1 MWSYRRRLGAE
12 AEARAAWLDAA
23 ALLEARSRADFKS
36 VQDAHESL
44 VGTLTDMRTD
54 MARRDDHLNGTL
66 AQLGMV
72 CETLAERM
80 EADRE
85 ERREFMRT
93 INALA
98 SALVSRSDAPAS
110 HVVGGSVYGT
120 PQPHNDELTR
130 TGTPGAATTIDL
142 TAVEVNATERTN
154 NGTAR
159 ATPVNNNGF
168 GDGPAPGAEVRCRF
182 GDRWVDGFE
191 VLEVHSRE
199 GRARYRVR
207 RRSDGSVVRKLFE
220 AADLEPVTRRVGAV
234 SDS

>member
-12 AEARAAWLDAA
+12 AGARAAWLDAA

-44 VGTLTDMRTD
+44 VETLGDMRTD
-54 MARRDDHLNGTL
+54 MSRRDEHLNGTL

-98 SALVSRSDAPAS
+98 SALAARNEAPAG
-110 HVVGGSVYGT
+110 HVVGGSVFGT
-120 PQPHNDELTR
+120 PQPHNDALPATADSG
-130 TGTPGAATTIDL
+130 TGDGATIDL
-142 TAVEVNATERTN
+142 TAVEVNATERTS
-154 NGTAR
+154 T
-159 ATPVNNNGF
+159 
-168 GDGPAPGAEVRCRF
+168 
-182 GDRWVDGFE
+182 
-191 VLEVHSRE
+191 
-199 GRARYRVR
+199 
-207 RRSDGSVVRKLFE
+207 
-220 AADLEPVTRRVGAV
+220 
-234 SDS
+234 

>member
-12 AEARAAWLDAA
+12 ADARAAWLDAA

-44 VGTLTDMRTD
+44 VETLGDMRTD
-54 MARRDDHLNGTL
+54 MARRDEHLNGTL

-98 SALVSRSDAPAS
+98 SALASRNEAAAG
-110 HVVGGSVYGT
+110 HVVGGSVFGT
-120 PQPHNDELTR
+120 PQPHADALPGTTGNDAS
-130 TGTPGAATTIDL
+130 GAGATIDL
-142 TAVEVNATERTN
+142 TAVEVNATERPN
-154 NGTAR
+154 PNGSA
-159 ATPVNNNGF
+159 GSGSF

-220 AADLEPVTRRVGAV
+220 AGDLESVARRVGAT
-234 SDS
+234 DS

>member
-12 AEARAAWLDAA
+12 AGARAAWLDAA

-44 VGTLTDMRTD
+44 VETLGDMRTD
-54 MARRDDHLNGTL
+54 MARRDEHLNGTL

-98 SALVSRSDAPAS
+98 SALAARNEAPAG
-110 HVVGGSVYGT
+110 HVVGGSVFGT
-120 PQPHNDELTR
+120 PQPHNDALPATADS
-130 TGTPGAATTIDL
+130 GAPGDGATIDL
-142 TAVEVNATERTN
+142 TAVEVNATERTST
-154 NGTAR
+154 NGSGGT
-159 ATPVNNNGF
+159 TGNSTF
-168 GDGPAPGAEVRCRF
+168 GDGPAP
-182 GDRWVDGFE
+182 
-191 VLEVHSRE
+191 
-199 GRARYRVR
+199 
-207 RRSDGSVVRKLFE
+207 
-220 AADLEPVTRRVGAV
+220 
-234 SDS
+234 